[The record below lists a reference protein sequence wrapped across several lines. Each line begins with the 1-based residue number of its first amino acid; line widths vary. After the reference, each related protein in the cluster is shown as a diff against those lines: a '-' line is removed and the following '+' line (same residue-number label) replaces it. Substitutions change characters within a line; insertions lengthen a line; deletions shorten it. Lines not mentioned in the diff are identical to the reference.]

1 MFSNDDLLLF
11 VLDEGREVIGKW
23 ENQVGVPDDYIKVS
37 GACFSGIGMM
47 NTPQGQ
53 RQVKVLIPADEQG
66 GFSKDVF
73 VRKDKIAFIKK
84 AIYKSPFYVEYIK
97 VTTGIEIPVGDIP
110 PLKGDGSNIG
120 KVLPFKRI
128 K

>member
-1 MFSNDDLLLF
+1 MFANDDLLVF
-11 VLDEGREVIGKW
+11 VLDEGIEVIGIW
-23 ENQVGVPDDYIKVS
+23 ENQAGVQEDYIKVS
-37 GACFSGIGMM
+37 GACFSGVGMM
-47 NTPQGQ
+47 ATPQGQ

-66 GFSKDVF
+66 VFSKDVF
-73 VRKDKIAFIKK
+73 VRKDKVAFIRK
-84 AIYKSPFYVEYIK
+84 AVFKSPFYVEYIK